1 MLKLKLTH
9 STMQQATE
17 NMLTPLAI
25 LEALLSLSST
35 EASRTSTR
43 LLAEI

>member
-9 STMQQATE
+9 SIMLQVTE
-17 NMLTPLAI
+17 NKLTRLAI